1 MYRLAIPYVKTRSL
15 EFFSDG
21 SHLVSIGG
29 RGLSVYVWNLQEK
42 KLVQKIPLNDW
53 ATHLNLS
60 YYLENIALI
69 GNRIV
74 VQGGMQQLFVCPWP
88 EIEDI
93 HILQF
98 DDQIPIWIRPLK
110 NHQGVLCHFSG
121 SRMFQILDY
130 DEENVERFESVKSP
144 LLSPSMFLADVSA
157 DRQWIVTSLLSR
169 IQVTHCEC
177 ETECVAEKYI
187 NYYLKSAEF
196 SPDGQRFVVV
206 YSRFVRVFET
216 KGANA
221 CCLPIRHHRK
231 VQHAKFAPDGRLL
244 TTTVDGQVHVWD
256 RHDYHHLT
264 TYDFQLNH
272 LRAFSISQDGLM
284 VAIGGDTPEI
294 IVFDLDN

>member
-1 MYRLAIPYVKTRSL
+1 
-15 EFFSDG
+15 
-21 SHLVSIGG
+21 
-29 RGLSVYVWNLQEK
+29 
-42 KLVQKIPLNDW
+42 
-53 ATHLNLS
+53 
-60 YYLENIALI
+60 
-69 GNRIV
+69 
-74 VQGGMQQLFVCPWP
+74 
-88 EIEDI
+88 
-93 HILQF
+93 
-98 DDQIPIWIRPLK
+98 
-110 NHQGVLCHFSG
+110 
-121 SRMFQILDY
+121 MFQILDY